1 LSFPLWKEK
10 EMRKTRVLIVDD
22 HAIVREGLRQ
32 LLNGQ
37 RDMEVAGEAKDGL
50 EALRKVEELRP
61 DVTLLDISIP
71 RLSGLEAVRLIKAR
85 APEGQ
90 IVVFSMH
97 KKEAY
102 VHNALASGALG
113 YILKASPNSEVLEA
127 IRAVRRGSYFL
138 SEIINAE
145 IIETYLQNHD
155 GKPSSRGYDLL
166 SEREQQVFRLMVE
179 GGSTKQIADFLSLS
193 PKTVEK
199 HRASLMNK
207 LDLRDLVSMVKYA
220 IQIGIIDPET
230 WED

>member
-32 LLNGQ
+32 LLSSQ
-37 RDMEVAGEAKDGL
+37 RDIGVVGEAKDGL
-50 EALRKVEELRP
+50 EALRKVKELRP

-85 APEGQ
+85 VPESQ

-102 VHNALASGALG
+102 IHHALASGALG
-113 YILKASPNSEVLEA
+113 YILKASPNSEILKA

-138 SEIINAE
+138 SENIKAE
-145 IIETYLQNHD
+145 IIKAYLQNPD
-155 GKPSSRGYDLL
+155 GKPSTRGYDLL
-166 SEREQQVFRLMVE
+166 SAREQQVFRLMVE
-179 GGSTKQIADFLSLS
+179 GQSTKEVADVLSIS

-199 HRASLMNK
+199 HRASIMNK
-207 LDLRDLVSMVKYA
+207 LGLRDLMSMVKYA
-220 IQIGIIDPET
+220 IRIGVIDPET